1 MQEADIDAVIG
12 LQMACYSG
20 EFHEPKS
27 SFAAKLRAAP
37 DSCWVAAGPEG
48 LLAYL
53 VCLPIEGDALPA
65 LHAPQWHKA
74 HHPDWLYVHDLAI
87 HPQARGTGLA
97 SAMLQLAAAAARSQ
111 KLATM
116 GLIAVQGSVPFW
128 RRHRFEPATTP
139 IAPGMVSKLASFGEG
154 AVFMLRHSID
164 S

>member
-1 MQEADIDAVIG
+1 MQEADLDAVIG
-12 LQMACYSG
+12 LQMACYDR

-27 SFAAKLRAAP
+27 SFASKLFAAP
-37 DSCWVAAGPEG
+37 DSCWVAAGPQG

-53 VCLPIEGDALPA
+53 VCLPIEGDGLPA
-65 LHAPQWHKA
+65 LHAPQWRKPL
-74 HHPDWLYVHDLAI
+74 HPDWLYVHDLAI

-97 SAMLQLAAAAARSQ
+97 SAMLQQATALARDQ
-111 KLATM
+111 HLATM

-128 RRHRFEPATTP
+128 HRHGFEPARTP
-139 IAPGMVSKLASFGEG
+139 IAQGMAAKLASFGEG